1 MRRALRLLTLG
12 FTLTTLHAQQPD
24 AAATQAVEPAPLP
37 NISTLLYDVE
47 RNQKAA
53 EARRHDYTYHL
64 HTETQELKGN
74 GELKKT
80 ETVDSESLTIK
91 DVRVD
96 RVVARNGVPLTPDET
111 KKESERIDKEV
122 ERDIER
128 RTKREEKGEA
138 TNSRGDQLIT
148 TSRFLELGSF
158 SNPRRVILDGRPT
171 IVADYAGDPQ
181 AKTRNPA
188 EAAVRDLVGTVWIDE
203 QDRVLVRGEGHF
215 LNDFK
220 LLGGLGLNIH
230 KGFSF
235 SFRASKINNEVW
247 LPAAIDAAGSARYL
261 LFVSINGNFH
271 LRASDYRKYRTTS
284 TIVGTSDA
292 LGPDDHP
299 IPQPPPPAPK
309 P

>member
-1 MRRALRLLTLG
+1 MRRVFRLLTLG
-12 FTLTTLHAQQPD
+12 LTITTLHAQQPD
-24 AAATQAVEPAPLP
+24 AAPPPPAASAPLP
-37 NISTLLYDVE
+37 DISTLLYDVE

-53 EARRHDYTYHL
+53 EARRHEYTYHL

-80 ETVDSESLTIK
+80 EIVDSESLTIK

-96 RVVARNGVPLTPDET
+96 RIVARNGVPLTPEET

-138 TNSRGDQLIT
+138 TNSRGDQLIS

-158 SNPRRVILDGRPT
+158 SNPRRIVLDGRPT
-171 IVADYAGDPQ
+171 IVADYAGDPR
-181 AKTRNPA
+181 AKTHNPA

-247 LPAAIDAAGSARYL
+247 LPAAIDATGSARYL
-261 LFVSINGNFH
+261 LFVSVNGNFH
-271 LRASDYRKYRTTS
+271 LRASDYRKYRTS
-284 TIVGTSDA
+284 ATIVGTSDA
-292 LGPDDHP
+292 LGPDDQP
-299 IPQPPPPAPK
+299 IPEPPPAPPK

>member
-12 FTLTTLHAQQPD
+12 LTLTTLHAQQSDTAPPQ
-24 AAATQAVEPAPLP
+24 AAPAPLP
-37 NISTLLYDVE
+37 DIATLLHDVE

-53 EARRHDYTYHL
+53 EARRHEYTYHL
-64 HTETQELKGN
+64 HTETQELKGS

-91 DVRVD
+91 NVRVD

-122 ERDIER
+122 ERDIAR
-128 RTKREEKGEA
+128 RTKREDKGEA

-158 SNPRRVILDGRPT
+158 SNPRRILLDGRPT

-181 AKTRNPA
+181 AKTHNPA

-247 LPAAIDAAGSARYL
+247 LPAAVDAAGSARYL

-271 LRASDYRKYRTTS
+271 LRASDYRKYRTSS

-292 LGPDDHP
+292 LGPDDQP
-299 IPQPPPPAPK
+299 IPEPPPAPSK